1 MKLILHFL
9 RTFAVFFG
17 AIMVVAA
24 GINFL
29 RGNPSL
35 NQYNETLRYVALGVT
50 GLGAI
55 FVYAGGSSRRLSD
68 ETSGYS
74 EQLGDEI
81 RKEAERGIDWGLE
94 LFYSGLASTIII
106 WSLSS

>member
-1 MKLILHFL
+1 MLSHAPRQVSVSLIFDVRQNMKLILHFL

-55 FVYAGGSSRRLSD
+55 FVYAGGSSRS
-68 ETSGYS
+68 
-74 EQLGDEI
+74 
-81 RKEAERGIDWGLE
+81 LE